1 MIKNNLIM
9 RETNKLVQS
18 LSHVQFSVTPWTA
31 ARQGSLSITNFQ
43 NPTKPMSNGP
53 EIYLMY

>member
-1 MIKNNLIM
+1 M
-9 RETNKLVQS
+9 RETNKLVQL
-18 LSHVQFSVTPWTA
+18 LSHVQFFVTPWTT

-43 NPTKPMSNGP
+43 SPPKPMSNGP